1 MAVENYLTTAVLS
14 EIVRYRSDA
23 DFSSDGVR
31 FRGAVR
37 KHPYDAKKFLI
48 ITSPLEDDSHFYEF
62 RLKDVLQVRDVSQM
76 VTEDRE
82 TIQIVDVTV
91 RKGSL
96 GIEMKPIQVT

>member
-1 MAVENYLTTAVLS
+1 MAVENYLTTAALS
-14 EIVRYRSDA
+14 EIVRYRNDS

-37 KHPYDAKKFLI
+37 KHPYDTKKFLI
-48 ITSPLEDDSHFYEF
+48 ITSPLEDRSHFYEF
-62 RLKDVLQVRDVSQM
+62 RLKDVLQVRDIRQI

-91 RKGSL
+91 RKGCFGL
-96 GIEMKPIQVT
+96 EMKPFQVT